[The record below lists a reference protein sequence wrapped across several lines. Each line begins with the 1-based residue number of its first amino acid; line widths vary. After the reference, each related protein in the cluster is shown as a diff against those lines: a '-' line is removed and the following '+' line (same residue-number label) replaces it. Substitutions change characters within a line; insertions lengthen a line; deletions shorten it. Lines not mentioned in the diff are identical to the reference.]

1 MAKSLPEPSDQDER
15 EAWIDEVRRGGSEML
30 GRALEASRAYLFT
43 VAAQELGAD
52 LKTRCSAADLV
63 QETIFKA
70 QRDFAAFRGRDEIG
84 FRRWLV
90 GILRNSVLEQR
101 RYFQAQGRD
110 LKREVSIHAAGPFD
124 GLDRG
129 FQDGS
134 TSPSGKAS
142 RREHA
147 RLVLRALERLP
158 KREYQVVTWREWEG
172 CTFEEIG
179 RRLDC
184 SHVNARKIYEQAKE
198 DLARQLSRLEDE
210 LS

>member
-1 MAKSLPEPSDQDER
+1 MARSLPDSSDLNGD
-15 EAWIDEVRRGGSEML
+15 EAWVDEVRRGGSDAL

-52 LKTRCSAADLV
+52 LRGRCSLADLV

-70 QRDFAAFRGRDEIG
+70 QRDFASFRGREETE

-90 GILRNSVLEQR
+90 KILRNSVLEMR
-101 RYFQAQGRD
+101 RYFKAQGRD
-110 LKREVSIHAAGPFD
+110 LSREIPIHAAGPYD

-129 FQDGS
+129 FQDAS

-142 RREHA
+142 HRERA

-184 SHVNARKIYEQAKE
+184 SHVNAWKIYEQAKE